1 MFIQTEATESPDRM
15 KFLPG
20 LAVLPSGTLAFDDE
34 AAAGESPLAS
44 RLFAVDEVEGVE
56 LGADYITV
64 TKAAD
69 ADWRILKPAV
79 LGAVME
85 HFVAGDAV
93 LAVGSAA
100 APDDIVPDD
109 IVEDESADAAILAEI
124 RELIETRIRPT
135 AAQGGGDVA
144 YRGYKEGV
152 VLLEFKGPAFSL
164 MAGIE
169 NMLKHYVPEVKGV
182 ANFRDAQAKPGLETP
197 EGIAVKEVLD
207 TAINPSVATHGGH
220 IALVDVKDDTVYI
233 RLEGGCQGCGMAD
246 VTLKQGVEVQ
256 IMQAVPSIRQVLDV
270 TDHNSGDNP
279 YYQPSK

>member
-1 MFIQTEATESPDRM
+1 MFIQTEATDSTDRM

-20 LAVLPSGTLAFDDE
+20 CAVLPSGTLAFTDGDE
-34 AAAGESPLAS
+34 AGGSPLAG
-44 RLFAVDEVEGVE
+44 RLFAVEEVAGVE

-64 TKAAD
+64 TKQPD
-69 ADWRILKPAV
+69 ADWLTLKPAL

-85 HFVAGDAV
+85 HFVAGDPV
-93 LAVGSAA
+93 LAVGAGSE
-100 APDDIVPDD
+100 PEEIM
-109 IVEDESADAAILAEI
+109 EDGTADPAVIAEI

-152 VLLEFKGPAFSL
+152 VLLEFTGSAHSL
-164 MAGIE
+164 MAGID
-169 NMLKHYVPEVKGV
+169 NMLQHYVPEVRGV
-182 ANFRDAQAKPGLETP
+182 ADFRDAQPKPGLQTP

-207 TAINPSVATHGGH
+207 TAINPTVASHGGH
-220 IALVDVKDDTVYI
+220 IALVDVLDDTVYI

-256 IMQAVPSIRQVLDV
+256 IMQAVPQIRQVLDV
-270 TDHNSGDNP
+270 TDHNSGANP